1 MCVASLSARH
11 VENSRRNRQPQQLD
25 ESACFVAIAVGCKKR
40 PVLQEIV
47 GVER

>member
-1 MCVASLSARH
+1 MPALSGWH
-11 VENSRRNRQPQQLD
+11 IENSCSDRQPQQLD
-25 ESACFVAIAVGCKKR
+25 QSRRLLAVALRCEKR